1 MLIRVCWKRLSISKI
16 SELGHGEVE
25 MHYTFEK
32 FIWRNV
38 MHYELWWSFVKV
50 QKEMQIAD
58 GALAP
63 FWGTASVEIGLHLCT
78 GDFLFLCFAR
88 LPDPPCAPSITNEA
102 NLFWPTDPCNVQRT
116 NLASITVLDIVLK
129 HEVRKIWRT
138 RTCGQSI

>member
-1 MLIRVCWKRLSISKI
+1 
-16 SELGHGEVE
+16 
-25 MHYTFEK
+25 
-32 FIWRNV
+32 

-50 QKEMQIAD
+50 QKGMQIAD

-63 FWGTASVEIGLHLCT
+63 FWGTASVEIGLHFCT

-116 NLASITVLDIVLK
+116 NLVKHHIVGYSSEAWSEKNEERELVARAYK
-129 HEVRKIWRT
+129 PPEGKVR
-138 RTCGQSI
+138 C